1 MTAEIQN
8 LKNALAEK
16 QVSDV
21 AMIDIELD
29 QLLKSVEKSQVY
41 IGYPHI
47 GTVHILLLENSSL
60 LDL

>member
-47 GTVHILLLENSSL
+47 GMVHILLLENS
-60 LDL
+60 